1 MAGASDVTNIWDV
14 GPNGDAE
21 WANLRAPG
29 WGGEVEFMPDGR
41 RVAASSA
48 FGSVRIWDL
57 ETRRALRTIGPPG
70 DPDVSGWLAEPSF
83 DVSPDGAIAIAY
95 SDGTVRAWD
104 ATGKE
109 LFTVTDPAGVFAVDW
124 SPDGR
129 LLLTAD
135 GDGST
140 RIFDRSGRNVSTLQ
154 EPRAAVTVEGTR
166 LDVPPIFDAQFSPD
180 GRLVV
185 TSPYLADDAHL
196 TSWDW
201 QRGDVVRTIGT
212 AAYTWNVAFDPDG
225 SRIATGS
232 DYSGTAE
239 VRDVERGTRLAAMAA
254 AGVLDV
260 AFSPDGSRVATVSI
274 DTTVRLFEA
283 ESGGEILVLRGHCGA
298 VSAVAFS
305 PDGTRLASMS
315 FCDGVRVWALNLD
328 DLLQIADR
336 EVKRSLTNEECLRYL
351 HVNRCPPS

>member
-1 MAGASDVTNIWDV
+1 
-14 GPNGDAE
+14 
-21 WANLRAPG
+21 
-29 WGGEVEFMPDGR
+29 
-41 RVAASSA
+41 
-48 FGSVRIWDL
+48 
-57 ETRRALRTIGPPG
+57 
-70 DPDVSGWLAEPSF
+70 
-83 DVSPDGAIAIAY
+83 VSPDGAIAIAY

-109 LFTVTDPAGVFAVDW
+109 LFTVTHPAGVFAVDW

-129 LLLTAD
+129 HLVTAGWD
-135 GDGST
+135 GAT

-154 EPRAAVTVEGTR
+154 EHRAAVTVGGTR

-180 GRLVV
+180 GRLVA
-185 TSPYLADDAHL
+185 TSPYSDSADDAHL
-196 TSWDW
+196 TIWDW
-201 QRGDVVRTIGT
+201 QRGDVLRTIGT
-212 AAYTWNVAFDPDG
+212 ALYTSNVAFDPNG
-225 SRIATGS
+225 SLIATGS
-232 DYSGTAE
+232 DVEAE
-239 VRDVERGTRLAAMAA
+239 IRDVDSGTRLAAMAA

-260 AFSPDGSRVATVSI
+260 AFSPDGLRVATASI

-283 ESGGEILVLRGHCGA
+283 ESGREILVLRGHCGA

-336 EVKRSLTNEECLRYL
+336 EVKRSLTKEECLQYL